1 MFPLYFHLNIKIR
14 CSIFLVVCSVKQLS
28 LQNEP
33 LSNLYVCSLTRDCI
47 ITPCGASMRPSA
59 IVELSGRDLR

>member
-14 CSIFLVVCSVKQLS
+14 CIKQLS